1 MHPTKENWPLMTY
14 LPRHI
19 PAGCGCDDL
28 TTSSSWISI
37 DEAFRRISRHV
48 HPNSRTEALPL
59 EDAKGRVL
67 AKSVCAKSDMPRF
80 DHAAMDGYAVD
91 SKVFAGDGPWLF
103 PVTGR
108 IAAGDAP
115 DNGCAASDA
124 CRIFTGAPLPEQF
137 DCVIM
142 QERAEKSGN
151 LVQFKQRPEPGDNVR
166 RKGAAH
172 QSGAEILAAGALLTP
187 RAIAACA
194 SAGHGSVRVQK
205 RVRVALIVTGSEVA
219 RPGAKALEGGQI
231 WDVNTPMLRSLL
243 SRPEVDLQD
252 VIRVKDSLESIRAA
266 LQSAAAEADFLVTTG
281 GVSVG
286 DEDHLYGAFQAAGG
300 EVIFA
305 GVAIKPGKPVTLGR
319 IGNAIWLGL
328 PGNPGSAFVTWSI
341 FGEVVL
347 NALSGRQQPVPK
359 RRHVLLGK
367 DLSRKAGRCEIRAAS
382 VVGVDGQGR
391 DVIEC
396 ASGGNSGQVSHYAD
410 ADGLAFLPSDLDQM
424 PAGALVEFLPFCTN

>member
-1 MHPTKENWPLMTY
+1 MTY

-28 TTSSSWISI
+28 TTSSRWISI
-37 DEAFRRISRHV
+37 DEAFLRISRHV
-48 HPNSRTEALPL
+48 YPNSRAEDLPI

-91 SKVFAGDGPWLF
+91 SRAFAGDGPWLF
-103 PVTGR
+103 PVSGR

-115 DNGCAASDA
+115 NTRHASSDA
-124 CRIFTGAPLPEQF
+124 CRIFTGAPLPEQY

-142 QERAEKSGN
+142 QERVEKLGDMIRFSA
-151 LVQFKQRPEPGDNVR
+151 RPEPGDNVR
-166 RKGAAH
+166 RRGEAY
-172 QSGAEILAAGALLTP
+172 QSGAEILPAGTVLTP

-194 SAGHGSVRVQK
+194 SAGHGSVTVHN
-205 RVRVALIVTGSEVA
+205 RVRVALIATGSEVA
-219 RPGAKALEGGQI
+219 TPGAQALESGQI
-231 WDVNTPMLRSLL
+231 WDVNTPMLQSLL
-243 SRPEVDLQD
+243 SRPDVDLHD
-252 VIRVKDSLESIRAA
+252 IIRVKDSLECIRDAV
-266 LQSAAAEADFLVTTG
+266 QSAAAYADLVVTTG

-286 DEDHLYGAFQAAGG
+286 DEDHLHNAVLSAGG
-300 EVIFA
+300 EMIFA
-305 GVAIKPGKPVTLGR
+305 GVAIKPGKPITLGR

-328 PGNPGSAFVTWSI
+328 PGNPGSAFVNWTI
-341 FGEVVL
+341 FGEVL
-347 NALSGRQQPVPK
+347 LSALSGRQETIPK
-359 RRHVLLGK
+359 RRHVLLGQ

-382 VVGVDGQGR
+382 IVGIDGYGR

-396 ASGGNSGQVSHYAD
+396 TSGGNSGQVSHYAE
-410 ADGLAFLPSDLDQM
+410 ADGLAFLPSELDHM

>member
-1 MHPTKENWPLMTY
+1 MTY

-28 TTSSSWISI
+28 TTASRWIGI
-37 DEAFRRISRHV
+37 DETFQRISRHV
-48 HPNSRTEALPL
+48 YPNSRAEDLPI

-67 AKSVCAKSDMPRF
+67 AKPVCAKTDMPRF

-91 SKVFAGDGPWLF
+91 STAFEGDGPWLF

-115 DNGCAASDA
+115 NIRCASSEA
-124 CRIFTGAPLPEQF
+124 CRIFTGAPLPGQY

-142 QERAEKSGN
+142 QERAEKLGN
-151 LVQFKQRPEPGDNVR
+151 MVRFNARPEPGDNVR
-166 RKGAAH
+166 RRGEAY
-172 QSGAEILAAGALLTP
+172 QSGAEILSAGSLLTP

-194 SAGHGSVRVQK
+194 SAGHGSVTAHS
-205 RVRVALIVTGSEVA
+205 RVRVALIATGSEVA
-219 RPGAKALEGGQI
+219 TPGAQALEGGQI
-231 WDVNTPMLRSLL
+231 WDVNTPMLQSLL
-243 SRPEVDLQD
+243 SRPD
-252 VIRVKDSLESIRAA
+252 VYLNDIIRVKDRLEGIRDAVK
-266 LQSAAAEADFLVTTG
+266 SAAAHADLVVTTG

-286 DEDHLYGAFQAAGG
+286 DEDHLHRAFQAAGG

-305 GVAIKPGKPVTLGR
+305 SVAIKPGKPVTLGR
-319 IGNAIWLGL
+319 TGNAIWLGL

-347 NALSGRQQPVPK
+347 NALSGRQETIPK
-359 RRHVLLGK
+359 RRHVLLGQ

-382 VVGVDGQGR
+382 IVGIDGYGR

-396 ASGGNSGQVSHYAD
+396 TSGANSGQVSHYAE
-410 ADGLAFLPSDLDQM
+410 ADGLAFLPSELDQM